1 MEITIIPKI
10 SVIIPTYNRAYIIA
24 KSIESVLN
32 QTYSNF
38 EIIIV
43 DDGSNDNTLE
53 IIESFNDPRIKY
65 LQLTENRGTCY
76 ARNFGIKKALG
87 DYIAF
92 HDSDDICL
100 PQRLE
105 KQLLFLEKTQSNIVF
120 CSFKRDN
127 YINLTHQIKEEEIHK
142 ILLKWNCAS
151 TVTIFGK
158 RECFLL
164 EPLDDN
170 LKRFDDWDLMIRLS
184 KRFKVKHHHDV
195 LIHVFRQKN
204 SISEDNTILIDSIEY
219 IRSKY
224 YNLGWINFSQNAYF
238 YSLMGCR
245 ASEFHLPHKIRYY
258 FLALKSHPHPKYAL
272 LFLLSLINLDQFIK
286 KKHLK
291 FPLIQKKS
299 IIT

>member
-1 MEITIIPKI
+1 MIQLIKDE
-10 SVIIPTYNRAYIIA
+10 
-24 KSIESVLN
+24 
-32 QTYSNF
+32 
-38 EIIIV
+38 
-43 DDGSNDNTLE
+43 
-53 IIESFNDPRIKY
+53 RIKFF
-65 LQLTENRGTCY
+65 QLASNKGNCF
-76 ARNFGIKKALG
+76 ARNFGIQQATG

-105 KQLLFLEKTQSNIVF
+105 KQKLFLEETQSDIVF
-120 CSFKRDN
+120 CSFMRIKKKN
-127 YINLTHQIKEEEIHK
+127 QMMNLTHQLKEEEIHK

-164 EPLDDN
+164 EPLDEN

-184 KRFKVKHHHDV
+184 KKFKVKHHHDV

-224 YNLGWINFSQNAYF
+224 FDFGWINSKQNAYF
-238 YSLMGCR
+238 YSLMGRR
-245 ASEFHLPHKIRYY
+245 ASEFHLPHKSRFY
-258 FLALKSHPHPKYAL
+258 FLALKTHLHPKYAL
-272 LFLLSLINLDQFIK
+272 LFLSSLVNLDQYIK
-286 KKHLK
+286 KKHFKLPMMKDFSHK
-291 FPLIQKKS
+291 FY
-299 IIT
+299 